1 MRNQSCPRNEEAIGC
16 NITCSD
22 DCEDH
27 KFSINECESH
37 GKSDLHTISLN
48 VDSSD
53 TKKRKFL
60 VDAGAEI
67 SII

>member
-27 KFSINECESH
+27 KFSINQCESH
-37 GKSDLHTISLN
+37 GKSDLDRISEF
-48 VDSSD
+48 SFKGHEE
-53 TKKRKFL
+53 TKIPGRQGSRNFNN
-60 VDAGAEI
+60 
-67 SII
+67 